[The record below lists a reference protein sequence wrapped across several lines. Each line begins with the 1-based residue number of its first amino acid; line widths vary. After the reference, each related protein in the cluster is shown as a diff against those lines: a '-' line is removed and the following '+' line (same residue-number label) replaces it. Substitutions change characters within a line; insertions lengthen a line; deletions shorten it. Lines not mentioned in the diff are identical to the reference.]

1 MAAPPLTHHDI
12 LGLVE
17 PFSRRGRQV
26 DLAASN
32 RIERRLVFKAVL
44 PDTDAPA
51 LAGAQEN
58 LQLELLPTGTSR
70 LTRELRRPDGLTAR
84 LHAMGP
90 SPADLLAAVE
100 AVPAERFFTSD
111 PAFMIARSY
120 SLERA
125 RKPAAGRDAWV
136 LGLTHAAIELEDLR
150 FTLALSPVKGVSA
163 DVTLAPTRA
172 GALELPEDLLAVLG
186 WDWARL
192 INTKEGWKSK
202 LRLRG
207 ELGRR
212 TRTAERSLETAA
224 MHLART
230 LAEPPGRFH
239 DRRRAARWG
248 VVFRRAIPLL
258 TFVALLIGVASLA
271 RRGTG
276 RVSELWILFFHVPT
290 VLIALSFCVQEL
302 PQYEIPPL
310 PRRSLAPTWYR
321 RVEVP
326 ETGVEWRI

>member
-17 PFSRRGRQV
+17 PFARRGRHV

-32 RIERRLVFKAVL
+32 RIERRLVFKSV
-44 PDTDAPA
+44 PPRTDAPA
-51 LAGAQEN
+51 LAGARDG
-58 LQLELLPTGTSR
+58 LQLELLSTGTSR
-70 LTRELRRPDGLTAR
+70 LTRELARPDGLAAR
-84 LHAMGP
+84 ILAMGP
-90 SPADLLAAVE
+90 TPGDLLAAVE
-100 AVPAERFFTSD
+100 AVPAERFFTSG
-111 PAFMIARSY
+111 PAFTIARSY
-120 SLERA
+120 TLEPVRGPDRHGWLLA
-125 RKPAAGRDAWV
+125 
-136 LGLTHAAIELEDLR
+136 LTHAAIELEDLR

-172 GALELPEDLLAVLG
+172 GVLDLPEDLLAVLG

-192 INTKEGWKSK
+192 IKTKDGWKSK

-207 ELGRR
+207 EVGRR
-212 TRTAERSLETAA
+212 TRTAERALEAA
-224 MHLART
+224 ALHLTRT
-230 LAEPPGRFH
+230 LAEAPGRFH
-239 DRRRAARWG
+239 ERLRAARWG

-258 TFVALLIGVASLA
+258 TFIALLIAVASLA

-290 VLIALSFCVQEL
+290 VLIALSFCLQEL

-310 PRRSLAPTWYR
+310 PRRSLAASWYR
-321 RVEVP
+321 SEARPARAVMRLE
-326 ETGVEWRI
+326 

>member
-1 MAAPPLTHHDI
+1 MGVPPLTHHDI

-17 PFSRRGRQV
+17 PFTRRGRHV

-32 RIERRLVFKAVL
+32 RIERRLVFKAIL
-44 PDTDAPA
+44 PQSDAPA
-51 LAGAQEN
+51 LAGVHEN
-58 LQLELLPTGTSR
+58 LQLELLATGTSR
-70 LTRELRRPDGLTAR
+70 LTREFRRPDGLTAR
-84 LHAMGP
+84 LLAMGP
-90 SPADLLAAVE
+90 APGDLLAAVE
-100 AVPAERFFTSD
+100 AIPAERFFSSGPT
-111 PAFMIARSY
+111 FTIARSY
-120 SLERA
+120 SLESA
-125 RKPAAGRDAWV
+125 RTAAADRDAWV

-163 DVTLAPTRA
+163 DVALAPTRA

-192 INTKEGWKSK
+192 IKTKEGWKSK

-207 ELGRR
+207 ALGKR
-212 TRTAERSLETAA
+212 TRTAERVLEAA
-224 MHLART
+224 ARHLTRT
-230 LAEPPGRFH
+230 LREPPSRFH
-239 DRRRAARWG
+239 DRLVAARWG

-258 TFVALLIGVASLA
+258 TFVALLIAVASLA

-290 VLIALSFCVQEL
+290 VLIALSFCLQEL

-310 PRRSLAPTWYR
+310 PRRSLAATWYR
-321 RVEVP
+321 PVARP
-326 ETGVEWRI
+326 A